1 MTLTGEV
8 VAYVDPPSRS
18 PWAEPNPEL
27 DDLQA
32 DDVEAVAEAAA
43 EIVTADLD
51 AELAELTPDADGH
64 LFSQFVN
71 RRSMAM
77 IADLKPSER
86 LTFVGHALA
95 MGPASSHHWPL
106 ENVGALVGVTRE
118 SATRATAKLV
128 ALGVLVRKDRGR
140 IDAMTTRPAEFRFG
154 DAVLQS
160 TARVSDQH
168 TGDEIQTECPTC
180 M

>member
-18 PWAEPNPEL
+18 PWAEPNPEH

-64 LFSQFVN
+64 LFSQYVN

-77 IADLKPSER
+77 LTDLKPTER
-86 LTFVGHALA
+86 LMFVGHALA
-95 MGPASSHHWPL
+95 MGPASSHHWKRCSSGCGSWRSERASKLLRPRPPKSSAPSGPQRSSLRQNPSSREVPRPL
-106 ENVGALVGVTRE
+106 PRV
-118 SATRATAKLV
+118 
-128 ALGVLVRKDRGR
+128 KDQGNQWELHS
-140 IDAMTTRPAEFRFG
+140 P
-154 DAVLQS
+154 
-160 TARVSDQH
+160 
-168 TGDEIQTECPTC
+168 
-180 M
+180 